1 MFRFFRR
8 RPIITAFLLL
18 LVGVGIFVRVRMHG
32 HYRDYRVS
40 QAWVSQAPADEAL
53 LVGAAM
59 RDITPEL
66 AAYDSWVDADQN
78 SKFEPDKGDTYE
90 DRNGNGDFDFVWLG
104 GFDANRPAQGVNDPL
119 SSRAIAVRHG
129 KRTVVLVSIDSVG
142 LTHERFIRIR
152 KSIDHAAYGI
162 DHIIFSSTHTHNSPD
177 KMGIWPTPGS
187 GCWVLPAIPLI
198 IS

>member
-1 MFRFFRR
+1 MFRFLRR
-8 RPIITAFLLL
+8 RPIISAFLLL
-18 LVGVGIFVRVRMHG
+18 LLASAIFVRVRMQG
-32 HYRDYRVS
+32 PYRDYRVD
-40 QAWVSQAPADEAL
+40 QAWVSQAASDEPL

-59 RDITPEL
+59 RDITPDL

-78 SKFEPDKGDTYE
+78 SKYEPDKGDTYE

-119 SSRAIAVRHG
+119 SSRAIALRHG

-152 KSIDHAAYGI
+152 KSIDQAAHGI
-162 DHIIFSSTHTHNSPD
+162 DHIIFSSTHTQNSPD
-177 KMGIWPTPGS
+177 THRIWAIMGM
-187 GCWVLPAIPLI
+187 CA
-198 IS
+198 